1 MQVKLS
7 LLEMI
12 GKAND
17 WTYHSDED
25 QFTDVNADLQA
36 IAEMGKTYEKWETY
50 CHQPKNKPSISS
62 ENTRV
67 KNEIN

>member
-1 MQVKLS
+1 MLVKLS
-7 LLEMI
+7 LLEMT

-36 IAEMGKTYEKWETY
+36 LAEMGKTYDKWE
-50 CHQPKNKPSISS
+50 KPIG
-62 ENTRV
+62 
-67 KNEIN
+67 INQKINLQSAVRTLE

>member
-1 MQVKLS
+1 MT
-7 LLEMI
+7 

-36 IAEMGKTYEKWETY
+36 LAEMGKTYEKWE
-50 CHQPKNKPSISS
+50 KPIG
-62 ENTRV
+62 
-67 KNEIN
+67 INQKINLQSAVRTLE